1 MADLLD
7 RIALHPR
14 LSVKLATLGAALTAA
29 VVGATLIIVTLE
41 IKSTTRRRL
50 EQESAR
56 NRQTFASLQ
65 EQKLSSLTF
74 AASLIS
80 NTASLPFVLDTYR
93 AEALNGTR
101 RDDLALTVERELE
114 KLLGESRKD
123 IILVTNDS
131 GKVFASVA
139 RNERPVPRGENLSRM
154 TAVGQALDFQKN
166 SERTSL
172 GLLEQPDVDY
182 QVAVYPVQLGGYT
195 LGTVVVGERL
205 DSGFVA
211 AARTA
216 FDGSVVVTA
225 AGKVI
230 SGTLPGSTQQEVA
243 AQLARY
249 SGGESPALQ
258 TVGNEEYVVAPLS
271 LGDTQNG
278 EPVKLW
284 LIQPMSSVASAISRP
299 LIQSILLY
307 GLLAVILAG
316 AGAALLTRSV
326 LSPLDRFVAY
336 LRDGTAMQVTPTKFD
351 SHDAPP
357 EVQALNESFGQLM
370 DSLRTSEAH
379 LRQAQKLEAVG
390 TLAGGIAHDF
400 NNLLTVIAG
409 FTQLALSEVSD
420 SSPTSENLKQVL
432 SASDRAARLTK
443 QLLAFSRKQVLKPSV
458 IDLGAVIDDLAPMLR
473 RLIGEHINLAIDRQP
488 EPARVLADRGQLEQ
502 VIINLVVNARDAMP
516 KGGSLTVR
524 VRRTPEGVIF
534 VTKDDGMGIPEHV
547 RERIFEP
554 FFTTKEQ
561 GKGTGLG
568 LATVYGIVQQS
579 GGSIDVE
586 SDVGVGTT
594 FTIILPEAPQAA
606 LSNPTSERSELG
618 LRGRERVLLVED
630 EPSVRVLAKRALEDY
645 GYQVTAALD
654 SADAVRIAAESQFDA
669 LVTDVVMPVMGGPE
683 LAKKVLDLQPNLAVI
698 YMSGYADDALKSF
711 DLGADVA
718 FLSKPFAPSDLAQ
731 IVQETLRDRMRN
743 TGEART

>member
-1 MADLLD
+1 VSDLLD
-7 RIALHPR
+7 RIALRPR
-14 LSVKLATLGAALTAA
+14 LSVKLATFGAALTAA
-29 VVGATLIIVTLE
+29 VVGATLIVVTLE
-41 IKSTTRRRL
+41 IKSSTRHRL
-50 EQESAR
+50 ELESAR
-56 NRQTFASLQ
+56 NRQTFAHLQ
-65 EQKLSSLTF
+65 EQKLANLTF

-114 KLLGESRKD
+114 KLLSESRKD

-139 RNERPVPRGENLSRM
+139 RNGTAVPRGENLSRM
-154 TAVGQALDFQKN
+154 TAVAKALDIREGTNKSN
-166 SERTSL
+166 L
-172 GLLEQPDVDY
+172 GLLERPDVNY

-216 FDGSVVVTA
+216 FAGSVVVTP

-230 SGTLPGSTQQEVA
+230 SGNLPGSNQEDVA
-243 AQLARY
+243 SRLANYR
-249 SGGESPALQ
+249 GGESPTLQ
-258 TVGNEEYVVAPLS
+258 KMGSEEFVVAPLS

-278 EPVKLW
+278 EPVRLW
-284 LIQPMSSVASAISRP
+284 LIQPISSVASAISRP
-299 LIQSILLY
+299 LIRNILLY
-307 GLLAVILAG
+307 GLLAVVLAG
-316 AGAALLTRSV
+316 LGAAFLARSV
-326 LSPLDRFVAY
+326 LSPLDRFVNY
-336 LRDGTAMQVTPTKFD
+336 LREGSTKQVSTRFD
-351 SHDAPP
+351 SRDAPA

-370 DSLRTSEAH
+370 DSLHTSEAQ

-400 NNLLTVIAG
+400 NNLLTVIGG
-409 FTQLALSEVSD
+409 FTQLAMTDIPED
-420 SSPTSENLKQVL
+420 SPAAENLTQVL
-432 SASDRAARLTK
+432 SASERATRLTK

-473 RLIGEHINLAIDRQP
+473 RLIGEHIKLGIDRQP
-488 EPARVLADRGQLEQ
+488 EAARVLADRSQLEQ

-516 KGGSLTVR
+516 RGGTLTIR
-524 VRRTPEGVIF
+524 VRRTPEGIVF

-579 GGSIDVE
+579 GGRIDVE

-594 FTIILPEAPQAA
+594 FTIVLPEAPAA
-606 LSNPTSERSELG
+606 PVSSAVAAG
-618 LRGRERVLLVED
+618 ADGHLRGHERVLLVED
-630 EPSVRVLAKRALEDY
+630 EPSVRILAKRALEDY
-645 GYQVTAALD
+645 GYQVTAAMD
-654 SADAVRIAAESQFDA
+654 PADALKIAADSQFDA
-669 LVTDVVMPVMGGPE
+669 LLTDVVMPVMGGPE
-683 LAKKVLDLQPNLAVI
+683 LAKKVLELQPNLAVI

-711 DLGADVA
+711 DLGGDVA
-718 FLSKPFAPSDLAQ
+718 FLSKPFAPPDLAQ
-731 IVQETLRDRMRN
+731 MVKETLRERMRN
-743 TGEART
+743 TGEARA